1 MVTGL
6 PQSPLAE
13 CCEADPAVYDEVG
26 STYIF
31 LQLLHSFRSSDF
43 FVVLS
48 YYLYKKNRGRASPPF
63 QISGLVHSE
72 GRNQSNACDIMEV
85 HNIIRKMG

>member
-6 PQSPLAE
+6 PHSPLAE
-13 CCEADPAVYDEVG
+13 CCGADPAVYDEVG
-26 STYIF
+26 SYIL
-31 LQLLHSFRSSDF
+31 LQLLHSFRSTDF

-48 YYLYKKNRGRASPPF
+48 YYLYKQNRGRAWPPLR
-63 QISGLVHSE
+63 ISGLVHSE
-72 GRNQSNACDIMEV
+72 GRNQSNAYDIMRV